1 MADREIGYI
10 ELTATTRIIFAV
22 GSWKGQSRAGI
33 RKFVT
38 SAKYA
43 GPTKSGMSLDGATVV
58 QLLAALRALQATIP
72 TNDPNQH
79 VSVGKTRDWEIRI
92 AIVPP
97 DEDSRLPSVDIREF
111 VDTST
116 YVGPTKKGVRFSWD
130 KLKQFSQLAEV
141 LVQQLGVAASSET
154 TLFPDMK
161 PQWVTD
167 AKETLGA
174 GEHKPAPNG
183 FDPASIKSFP
193 AAFLPVGK
201 FEVEPIKL
209 PSSPLQIGQDRSA
222 HYFVT
227 DDSGFHRPVRNEVE
241 GKFFLYSQRCG
252 ATELSLPKE
261 MIKVFSAVAGYEK
274 YCRELRNKLIRD
286 FEARSRNRA
295 LAEHMAQETMQNYG
309 LPICL

>member
-22 GSWKGQSRAGI
+22 GSWKGQSRASI

-38 SAKYA
+38 SGKYT
-43 GPTKSGMSLDGATVV
+43 GPTKSGMSLDGVSLV
-58 QLLAALRALQATIP
+58 QLLPAVRKLQSSVPADGET
-72 TNDPNQH
+72 
-79 VSVGKTRDWEIRI
+79 VFASVGKTADWEIRI
-92 AIVPP
+92 TLIPP
-97 DEDSRLPSVDIREF
+97 DADKRLPNVDIREY
-111 VDTST
+111 VDTAGYT
-116 YVGPTKKGVRFSWD
+116 GPTPKGVRFAWD
-130 KLKQFSQLAEV
+130 KLKQFAQLLEV
-141 LVQQLGVAASSET
+141 LVHELGAAAQSDPG
-154 TLFPDMK
+154 LFPEVQ
-161 PQWVTD
+161 PAWVSEAKKD
-167 AKETLGA
+167 AATSTP
-174 GEHKPAPNG
+174 KPAPNG
-183 FDPASIKSFP
+183 FDPTSIKSFP
-193 AAFLPVGK
+193 AAFLPAGK

-209 PSSPLQIGQDRSA
+209 PSIPLKIGQDRSA

-274 YCRELRNKLIRD
+274 YCRELRKKLIRD

-295 LAEHMAQETMQNYG
+295 LAEHMAQETMQTHG
-309 LPICL
+309 LPIC

>member
-22 GSWKGQSRAGI
+22 GSWKGQSRASI

-38 SAKYA
+38 TEKYA

-58 QLLAALRALQATIP
+58 QLLAALRVLQATIP

-97 DEDSRLPSVDIREF
+97 DEDSRLPSVDIREY
-111 VDTST
+111 VDSAR
-116 YVGPTKKGVRFSWD
+116 YAGPTKAGVRFGWD
-130 KLKQFSQLAEV
+130 KLKQFAQLAEV
-141 LVQQLGVAASSET
+141 LVQQLGVAASAET

-161 PQWVTD
+161 PQWVSD
-167 AKETLGA
+167 AQESLGA
-174 GEHKPAPNG
+174 AEHKPAPHG
-183 FDPASIKSFP
+183 FDATSLKSFP
-193 AAFLPVGK
+193 DAFLPAAK
-201 FEVEPIKL
+201 FEVEQLKL
-209 PSSPLQIGQDRSA
+209 PADVLRIGQDRGGQ
-222 HYFVT
+222 YFVT

-261 MIKVFSAVAGYEK
+261 MIKVFSAVASYEK
-274 YCRELRNKLIRD
+274 YCRELRQKLIRD
-286 FEARSRNRA
+286 FETRSRNRA
-295 LAEHMAQETMQNYG
+295 LAEHMAQETMQTHG
-309 LPICL
+309 LPIC